1 MDSDPYRQST
11 NYVDLLTSQHGVFG
25 SSSQVPVFGTER
37 AEASSVPQDTTAERK
52 ERRMWT
58 PVEDM
63 VLISSW
69 LNTSKDP
76 VVGNEQRSGAFWN
89 RIATYFAASPK
100 IAATEQRESTH
111 CKQRWHKINDQVN
124 KFCGSF
130 EAATRE
136 KTSGQN
142 ENDVLN
148 RAHEIFFTNHRKK
161 FILEHA
167 WKELRNDQKWCATA
181 TSKNEGNTKR
191 RKLDEGSQSD
201 NSHAPQ
207 TATEEERP
215 PGVKAAKGKNKKNA
229 KGEET
234 LSQFQTMW
242 EIKQKD
248 LVSKDRITKMR
259 LLDRLLAKQEP
270 LDEVENDL
278 RKKLMYELLS
288 N

>member
-1 MDSDPYRQST
+1 MDSNPYRHGS
-11 NYVDLLTSQHGVFG
+11 NFVDLLTSQQSVF
-25 SSSQVPVFGTER
+25 SLVEETVPE
-37 AEASSVPQDTTAERK
+37 DTPAERK

-58 PVEDM
+58 LVEDM

-69 LNTSKDP
+69 LNTIKDP

-89 RIATYFAASPK
+89 RIAAYFAASPK
-100 IAATEQRESTH
+100 VAATEHRESTH

-124 KFCGSF
+124 KFCGAF

-181 TSKNEGNTKR
+181 TSKNEGSAKR
-191 RKLDEGSQSD
+191 RKLDEGSQSET
-201 NSHAPQ
+201 SHAHEKM
-207 TATEEERP
+207 TEEERP
-215 PGVKAAKGKNKKNA
+215 PGVKAAKGKNKKNVEG
-229 KGEET
+229 KET

-248 LVSKDRITKMR
+248 LVSKDRLSRMR
-259 LLDRLLAKQEP
+259 ILDRLLAKQ
-270 LDEVENDL
+270 L
-278 RKKLMYELLS
+278 R
-288 N
+288 

>member
-1 MDSDPYRQST
+1 MDSNPYRHGS
-11 NYVDLLTSQHGVFG
+11 NFVDLLTSQQSVF
-25 SSSQVPVFGTER
+25 SLVEETVPE
-37 AEASSVPQDTTAERK
+37 DTPAERK

-89 RIATYFAASPK
+89 RIAAYFAASPK
-100 IAATEQRESTH
+100 IAATEHRESTH

-124 KFCGSF
+124 KFCRAF
-130 EAATRE
+130 EAATRQ

-167 WKELRNDQKWCATA
+167 WKELRNDQKWCATV
-181 TSKNEGNTKR
+181 TSKNEGSGKR
-191 RKLDEGSQSD
+191 RKLDEGSQSET
-201 NSHAPQ
+201 SHAV
-207 TATEEERP
+207 EEERP
-215 PGVKAAKGKNKKNA
+215 PGVKAAKGKNKNV
-229 KGEET
+229 KGEER

-248 LVSKDRITKMR
+248 LVYKDRLSKNRI
-259 LLDRLLAKQEP
+259 LDRLLAKQES
-270 LDEVENDL
+270 LDEVENAVV
-278 RKKLMYELLS
+278 KKLLAELL

>member
-37 AEASSVPQDTTAERK
+37 AEASSVPQDTTAE
-52 ERRMWT
+52 
-58 PVEDM
+58 P
-63 VLISSW
+63 
-69 LNTSKDP
+69 
-76 VVGNEQRSGAFWN
+76 
-89 RIATYFAASPK
+89 
-100 IAATEQRESTH
+100 
-111 CKQRWHKINDQVN
+111 
-124 KFCGSF
+124 
-130 EAATRE
+130 
-136 KTSGQN
+136 
-142 ENDVLN
+142 
-148 RAHEIFFTNHRKK
+148 
-161 FILEHA
+161 
-167 WKELRNDQKWCATA
+167 
-181 TSKNEGNTKR
+181 
-191 RKLDEGSQSD
+191 
-201 NSHAPQ
+201 
-207 TATEEERP
+207 TEEERP

-278 RKKLMYELLS
+278 RKKLILEHWS
-288 N
+288 VSEEKTRRQ